1 MKLRSVLLSFVLIAA
16 AAIAGGAQTSS
27 QPSLGGSMWVGYDL
41 DGVMTFHFEND
52 GILSYRYGGNSFRN
66 GRWTLSGNVVKF
78 QMNDGYR
85 VFTGTIDDQTITGK
99 SSNETGKNW
108 DLTIYRVDPPNCDP
122 SFFILAERCKPLKNA
137 KPAGKVITKKKP
149 AARN

>member
-1 MKLRSVLLSFVLIAA
+1 MFSFVLVAA
-16 AAIAGGAQTSS
+16 AAIAGMAQTAL
-27 QPSLGGSMWVGYDL
+27 QPSLGDSMWVGYDL
-41 DGVMTFHFEND
+41 DGVMTFHFEKD

-66 GRWTLSGNVVKF
+66 GKWTLNGDTVKF

-99 SSNETGKNW
+99 SSNETGKAW

-122 SFFILAERCKPLKNA
+122 SSFILAGTCKPLEKA
-137 KPAGKVITKKKP
+137 KPAGKAATKKKP
-149 AARN
+149 SVRN